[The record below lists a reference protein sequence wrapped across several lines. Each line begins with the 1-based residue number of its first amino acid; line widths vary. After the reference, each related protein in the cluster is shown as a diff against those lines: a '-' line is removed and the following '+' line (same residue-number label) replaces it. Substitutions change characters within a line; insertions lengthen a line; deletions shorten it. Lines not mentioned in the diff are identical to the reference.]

1 MFIALEGVDGSGK
14 TTQAARLAEALG
26 GETLLVREPGGTAA
40 GERIRELLKDPG
52 VRLDPMAELL
62 LFCAAR
68 AQLVEEVIRP
78 AIEAGRDVVCDR
90 FGDSSVAYQ
99 GHARGLGVERVEE
112 LCDLATGGLWPDLA
126 LLLRLHPEV
135 AAERMEAEGRAA
147 DRFEGEG
154 MELQRRVAEGY
165 EEVARRHP
173 DRVRVVDAAGHPDDV
188 HAAVIRELQAVGA
201 VE

>member
-26 GETLLVREPGGTAA
+26 SDTLLIREPGGTAA
-40 GERIRELLKDPG
+40 GERVRELLKDG
-52 VRLDPMAELL
+52 EVRLDPMAELL

-68 AQLVEEVIRP
+68 AQLTEEVIRP
-78 AIEAGRDVVCDR
+78 AIEARRDVVCDR

-112 LCDLATGGLWPDLA
+112 LCDLATGGLWPDLT

-135 AAERMEAEGRAA
+135 ASERMAAEGRAA

-154 MELQRRVAEGY
+154 MELQRLVAEGY
-165 EEVARRHP
+165 EEVAKRHP
-173 DRVRVVDAAGHPDDV
+173 DRVRVVEASGDPDQV